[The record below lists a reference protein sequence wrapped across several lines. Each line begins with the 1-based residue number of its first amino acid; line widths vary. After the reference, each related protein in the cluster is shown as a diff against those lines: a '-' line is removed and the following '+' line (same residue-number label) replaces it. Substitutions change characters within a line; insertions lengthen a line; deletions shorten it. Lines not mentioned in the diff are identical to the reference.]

1 MKKMIQVNEMKLRC
15 GTIELI
21 GMDLEIKREKD
32 EDMSEYIDRVVEEL
46 RVSVGEEDPCKDCKY
61 LPKKVK
67 VKKID
72 FNRKI

>member
-1 MKKMIQVNEMKLRC
+1 MIQINEMKLRG

-21 GMDLEIKREKD
+21 GMDLGIKREKD

-46 RVSVGEEDPCKDCKY
+46 RVSVGEEDPCKGCKY
-61 LPKKVK
+61 FPKKVK
-67 VKKID
+67 VKKVD